1 MREESVDMKNNY
13 NKLLNMIQNDFPIES
28 RPFLS
33 IAERLEISEKEVLD
47 MINELK
53 EQGYIRRFGG
63 IFDSKNLGYT
73 GTLCAMEVTENKI
86 DEVAHIINSYD
97 NVTHNYLRNHKYN
110 MWFTLIEPS
119 QTSLDIHINEIKTKT
134 GINEILVL
142 NSLKT
147 FKINVNLNVEGA

>member
-1 MREESVDMKNNY
+1 MKNNY
-13 NKLLNMIQNDFPIES
+13 NKLLNMIQNDFPVES

-33 IAERLEISEKEVLD
+33 IAEKLEMSEKEVLD
-47 MINELK
+47 AINELK

-63 IFDSKNLGYT
+63 IFDSKSFGYT
-73 GTLCAMEVTENKI
+73 GTLCAMEVSENKLE
-86 DEVAHIINSYD
+86 EVTRIINSYD
-97 NVTHNYLRNHKYN
+97 NVTHNYLRDHKYN

-119 QTSLDIHINEIKTKT
+119 QSSLDAHIDEIKTKT
-134 GINEILVL
+134 GIKEIMVL